1 MGLGDDRP
9 VGTHPESGV
18 GDEAL
23 VRGTGSAVRR
33 AACITAVPT
42 GLHSVRGG
50 TLPARTTP
58 EGATMPRNK
67 RTELEQE
74 VVDALIETKAIDF
87 EAAGSV
93 LAKYGA
99 QAAQAGTG
107 IAFVVGPK
115 VIRDWCIPVDFEIP
129 RQILTATEG

>member
-1 MGLGDDRP
+1 MP
-9 VGTHPESGV
+9 KN
-18 GDEAL
+18 
-23 VRGTGSAVRR
+23 RR
-33 AACITAVPT
+33 TA
-42 GLHSVRGG
+42 
-50 TLPARTTP
+50 
-58 EGATMPRNK
+58 
-67 RTELEQE
+67 LEQE
-74 VVDALIETKAIDF
+74 VVDALIASKAIDF

-129 RQILTATEG
+129 RQVFSATED